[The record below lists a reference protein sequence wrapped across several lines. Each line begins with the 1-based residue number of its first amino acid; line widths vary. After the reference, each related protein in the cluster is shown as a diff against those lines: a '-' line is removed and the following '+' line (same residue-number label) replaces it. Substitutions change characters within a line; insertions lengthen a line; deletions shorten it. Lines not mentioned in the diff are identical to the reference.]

1 MWEISYERGWSR
13 RRTIKRNGGGA
24 RKRGR
29 DEKSIR
35 DLKELST
42 PGNSVVGYDAKRM
55 TGPGR
60 LFPTKDGRAEVRG
73 NGMGFP
79 KRFGLVRGTT
89 PNPPAPGVSNYPL
102 RSGCSGSGNHQ
113 PISLSAR
120 SRVVIVPGVHCA
132 PIVIGY
138 QRYFCLNCRTLG
150 RSLLPMEGY
159 VRIAKLSRC
168 RIGSKRPQIQSTDQ
182 TIETLAFMTSSWWY
196 TQISWAS
203 SSWKR
208 CKTSFII
215 TGLMLHKTIVAKL
228 SELVLHSRAFACE
241 QKESI

>member
-1 MWEISYERGWSR
+1 MRIDRAILPPVTKHPVLRSVRLGYGCLWEPIVLPIAGWFHEITYTRRKLSDR
-13 RRTIKRNGGGA
+13 VGDQLRKRVIGRRTRDRGRNGVV
-24 RKRGR
+24 RSWERW

-55 TGPGR
+55 TGPVR
-60 LFPTKDGRAEVRG
+60 LFPTQRWNGRGERGRDGW
-73 NGMGFP
+73 FP
-79 KRFGLVRGTT
+79 KRFGLARGTT

-102 RSGCSGSGNHQ
+102 RSGRSGSGNHQ

-138 QRYFCLNCRTLG
+138 QRYFCLNCRTFG

-159 VRIAKLSRC
+159 VRIAELWRC
-168 RIGSKRPQIQSTDQ
+168 RIASKRP
-182 TIETLAFMTSSWWY
+182 
-196 TQISWAS
+196 
-203 SSWKR
+203 
-208 CKTSFII
+208 
-215 TGLMLHKTIVAKL
+215 HKF
-228 SELVLHSRAFACE
+228 SRPIGWS
-241 QKESI
+241 KH